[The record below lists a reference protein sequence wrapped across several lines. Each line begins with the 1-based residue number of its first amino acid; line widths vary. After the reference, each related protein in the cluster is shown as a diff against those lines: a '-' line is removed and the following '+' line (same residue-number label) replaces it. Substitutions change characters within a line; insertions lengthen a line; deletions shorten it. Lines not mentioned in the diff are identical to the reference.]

1 MLTQYLD
8 HCAVVDPMNG
18 ESHRIGT
25 IGRYE
30 VILADGPRRR
40 SAFEIK
46 AGDRANTSVWLMQ
59 GPVYCCWQG
68 TVERI
73 IADPSSA
80 SGFLS
85 DAECTELAAMVA
97 ATRITSKVATA
108 LDGFRKLCERL
119 RPRAGDLEVEQL
131 THDER
136 TRLVLDLLAT
146 ARALLD
152 VLRSAGHDVDDA
164 AESLQVLAEAGQAL
178 ADEPAADEC
187 PGCGALQ
194 GEGTTPGCE
203 HPDGCGL
210 VI

>member
-1 MLTQYLD
+1 LR
-8 HCAVVDPMNG
+8 
-18 ESHRIGT
+18 S
-25 IGRYE
+25 
-30 VILADGPRRR
+30 RR
-40 SAFEIK
+40 
-46 AGDRANTSVWLMQ
+46 
-59 GPVYCCWQG
+59 
-68 TVERI
+68 
-73 IADPSSA
+73 
-80 SGFLS
+80 
-85 DAECTELAAMVA
+85 
-97 ATRITSKVATA
+97 
-108 LDGFRKLCERL
+108 
-119 RPRAGDLEVEQL
+119 
-131 THDER
+131 
-136 TRLVLDLLAT
+136 AT

>member
-1 MLTQYLD
+1 
-8 HCAVVDPMNG
+8 MNG
-18 ESHRIGT
+18 ESHSIGT

-40 SAFEIK
+40 SPFEIK
-46 AGDRANTSVWLMQ
+46 AGTRADTCVWLMQ

-73 IADPSSA
+73 LADPSSA

-108 LDGFRKLCERL
+108 LDGVRKLCERL
-119 RPRAGDLEVEQL
+119 RPRAGDLEVHQL

-136 TRLVLDLLAT
+136 TRIERDLLAT
-146 ARALLD
+146 ARELLE
-152 VLRSAGHDVDDA
+152 VLRAGGYDVDDA
-164 AESLQVLAEAGQAL
+164 AESLQAVAEAGQVL
-178 ADEPAADEC
+178 IDDHDDGEC
-187 PGCGALQ
+187 PGCGALRD
-194 GEGTTPGCE
+194 EATTPGCE
-203 HPDGCGL
+203 HADGCGRSG
-210 VI
+210 

>member
-108 LDGFRKLCERL
+108 LDGFHKLCERL

-136 TRLVLDLLAT
+136 TRLELDLLARPR
-146 ARALLD
+146 ARSSTCSVPL
-152 VLRSAGHDVDDA
+152 V
-164 AESLQVLAEAGQAL
+164 
-178 ADEPAADEC
+178 
-187 PGCGALQ
+187 
-194 GEGTTPGCE
+194 TTSTMLPSHCRCSPKLGR
-203 HPDGCGL
+203 P
-210 VI
+210 